1 MGRIELETS
10 ATIDDLLEIM
20 RKRRSCRLFVP
31 DPVAD
36 ELIVN
41 ILEAGR
47 WAPSGCS
54 SEPWE
59 LIVVRDARMRQQFS
73 EIYGHARKY
82 SEEKDAG
89 SDGFPW
95 PDLTYLY
102 NVPVFIVVAGD
113 RRLNRTY
120 PELFY
125 RYDIY
130 QQSIAACIQN
140 MFLASAVQGLGVTWL
155 SMGRHFNKEI
165 VELFDVPDG
174 YHIETILAVGW
185 PDLRREVRE
194 RRPLDE
200 IVHYEKFDRSRAR
213 SDDEAFARVTQTRS
227 VRRLDRELSGETPQT
242 LGFGNKKL
250 EELGYTVAKLDD
262 GATPRQDESSPDE

>member
-1 MGRIELETS
+1 MGRIEFDTT

-31 DPVAD
+31 DPVPD
-36 ELIVN
+36 EMIGN

-59 LIVVRDARMRQQFS
+59 LIVVKDAQLRRRFCEIYAYQRKHSEERDAGA
-73 EIYGHARKY
+73 E
-82 SEEKDAG
+82 
-89 SDGFPW
+89 GFPW
-95 PDLTYLY
+95 PDLTYLF
-102 NVPVFIVVAGD
+102 NVPVFIVVVGD

-120 PELFY
+120 PKLYY

-140 MFLASAVQGLGVTWL
+140 MFLATAVQGLGATWL
-155 SMGRHFNKEI
+155 SMGRHFEP
-165 VELFDVPDG
+165 ELLNLFGVPKG
-174 YHIETILAVGW
+174 YRIETTLAIGW

-194 RRPLDE
+194 RRPFDD
-200 IVHYEKFDRSRAR
+200 IVHYETFDHSRAR
-213 SDDEAFARVTQTRS
+213 TDEDALSAITEKRAE
-227 VRRLDRELSGETPQT
+227 RRLDRELSGETPQT
-242 LGFGNKKL
+242 LGFGDKKL
-250 EELGYTVAKLDD
+250 EELGYTVVNTEQRKDK
-262 GATPRQDESSPDE
+262 P